1 MKNTDKE
8 VRDVIENLEPIKELD
23 AKEYETI
30 MHRTKKFDELDKLIS
45 RLKELSES
53 FNDNPDDPKFYESE
67 HLVSKLKKLTEGFK
81 DNPDDFLFIT
91 YLEKGDQSYRTV
103 CSDWHL
109 GHFTLLPNGCSSDST
124 TIISPHLLHLKIIFI
139 FHSP

>member
-8 VRDVIENLEPIKELD
+8 VRDVIENLQAVKELD
-23 AKEYETI
+23 TKEYETI

-45 RLKELSES
+45 KLKELSES
-53 FNDNPDDPKFYESE
+53 FNDNPDDLKFHESE
-67 HLVSKLKKLTEGFK
+67 HLVSKLKKLAEGFK

-103 CSDWHL
+103 CSD
-109 GHFTLLPNGCSSDST
+109 
-124 TIISPHLLHLKIIFI
+124 
-139 FHSP
+139 